1 MKYDI
6 ILQNSKLVL
15 FKSLLNNS
23 KDDFESNKKDLDYF
37 WTTSPKQSLP
47 IHNI

>member
-37 WTTSPKQSLP
+37 
-47 IHNI
+47 